1 MDNYWRSP
9 AGRITVNSPL
19 SGLGLWWR
27 TQRTRW
33 GDWDAVRLVK
43 GSDGKTRL
51 QHVDVLA
58 IKRRRAAVKALLVAA
73 LGATLYKRWDA
84 VVAAFEW
91 AVKESGADNLLQHIR
106 A

>member
-1 MDNYWRSP
+1 M
-9 AGRITVNSPL
+9 
-19 SGLGLWWR
+19 
-27 TQRTRW
+27 
-33 GDWDAVRLVK
+33 RLVK

-84 VVAAFEW
+84 VVAAFQW
-91 AVKESGADNLLQHIR
+91 AVKETGADKLLQHIR